1 MVCHG
6 IKLVFSHHT
15 HKPLGSSVY
24 GKCCIASVCIFS
36 GRIIAQPHDSCALSE
51 TGSVPADWQN
61 CYVTTGVEAIPKII
75 APCDAVNHETCF
87 FLWCSLRFAIEI
99 KLMWYCEI
107 FLWNLETS
115 RQHPISRCT
124 CGKVEVGGA
133 YKNHRVGNF
142 RHKHKTIK
150 CEVAGV
156 GITIEYIHIS

>member
-75 APCDAVNHETCF
+75 ALCDAVDHETCF
-87 FLWCSLRFAIEI
+87 FCGVPCELWWRLNWCDSVRFSCGIWRLPDTIQFQDA
-99 KLMWYCEI
+99 LVRRWRWGLTWNFPFLLSCVGDWI
-107 FLWNLETS
+107 FSGTT
-115 RQHPISRCT
+115 Q
-124 CGKVEVGGA
+124 
-133 YKNHRVGNF
+133 
-142 RHKHKTIK
+142 
-150 CEVAGV
+150 
-156 GITIEYIHIS
+156 